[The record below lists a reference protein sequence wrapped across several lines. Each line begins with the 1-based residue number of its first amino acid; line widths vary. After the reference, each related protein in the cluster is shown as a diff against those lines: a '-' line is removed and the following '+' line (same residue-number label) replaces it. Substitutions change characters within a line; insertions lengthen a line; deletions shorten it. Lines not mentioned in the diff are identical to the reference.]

1 MQLLLKLRFSSAQAC
16 VILADFG
23 YLCVILADFG
33 YTCVILAD
41 FGYTCVIL
49 ADFGYTCVILADFG
63 YTCVISADFGYTC
76 VISAD
81 FGYPVYALWFYLLPE
96 ISKIIWLPIIFTWS
110 VPDEGYSRNM
120 SCALN

>member
-1 MQLLLKLRFSSAQAC
+1 
-16 VILADFG
+16 VIS
-23 YLCVILADFG
+23 
-33 YTCVILAD
+33 
-41 FGYTCVIL
+41 
-49 ADFGYTCVILADFG
+49 ADFG